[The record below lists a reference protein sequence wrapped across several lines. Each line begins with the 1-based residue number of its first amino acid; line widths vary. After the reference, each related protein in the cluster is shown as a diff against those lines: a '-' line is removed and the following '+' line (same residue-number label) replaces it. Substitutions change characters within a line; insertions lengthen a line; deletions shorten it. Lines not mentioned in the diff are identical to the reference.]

1 MTVCRQFVGKT
12 LLPLRY
18 YKGAV
23 WSIRGHAHFATF
35 PPPRSS
41 RVERSPQPSVPY
53 HQAATA
59 LEAGGYTESCILL
72 ATSYWSR
79 HSLACLQPAQPL
91 CQAGPQPQTRRL
103 GVSRGTSF
111 QSSAQIAQG
120 ITVAVRS
127 PLQSP
132 LTPHHIASVTIPK
145 LSRPRSPAG

>member
-72 ATSYWSR
+72 LHLRVRRWRRVLVS
-79 HSLACLQPAQPL
+79 
-91 CQAGPQPQTRRL
+91 PQPSLPTACSALVPSRPTASNPCRSRSRL

-111 QSSAQIAQG
+111 QSSAQIF
-120 ITVAVRS
+120 
-127 PLQSP
+127 
-132 LTPHHIASVTIPK
+132 
-145 LSRPRSPAG
+145 PREKGWQRTLGRCVGHL